1 MFKKLTAILNP
12 LNRGGLQRLYMY
24 VYNRIY
30 IDIYIYI
37 LMWFIKNMYVNF
49 QKSFKF
55 VIYIYIICILHVYL
69 DVYRVLIIN

>member
-30 IDIYIYI
+30 IGIYIYI

-55 VIYIYIICILHVYL
+55 VIYIYIYNMYIACIF
-69 DVYRVLIIN
+69 RCI